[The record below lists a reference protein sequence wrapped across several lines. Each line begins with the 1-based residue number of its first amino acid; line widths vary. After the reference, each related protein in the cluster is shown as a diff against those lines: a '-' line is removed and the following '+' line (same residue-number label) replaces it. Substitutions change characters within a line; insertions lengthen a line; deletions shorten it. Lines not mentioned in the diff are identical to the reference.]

1 MTYTEKI
8 LEKKQ
13 DKLYPIARCA
23 ALMKYT
29 VTHFIVFVNNNLQ
42 HAKKRGL
49 LQPQYVDTSYK
60 TVCTT

>member
-29 VTHFIVFVNNNLQ
+29 VTHFIVSVNKNLQ
-42 HAKKRGL
+42 HTKSTQLWHGSISRG
-49 LQPQYVDTSYK
+49 
-60 TVCTT
+60 CRFNE